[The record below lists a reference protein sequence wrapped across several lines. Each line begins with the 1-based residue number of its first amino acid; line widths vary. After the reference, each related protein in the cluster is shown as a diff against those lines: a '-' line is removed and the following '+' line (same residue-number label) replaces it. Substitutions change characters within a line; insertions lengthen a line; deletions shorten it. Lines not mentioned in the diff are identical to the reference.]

1 MRQRKVII
9 IYFVFREQFLESL
22 RNRRVGEIV
31 QGIGD
36 NQDFCRSFEYDKEII
51 QYFLGLRWDSN
62 FMVKDVVFYKKVI
75 VLSIGVF

>member
-22 RNRRVGEIV
+22 RNRRVGDIV

>member
-9 IYFVFREQFLESL
+9 IYFVFCEQFLESL